1 MKKRAKAWI
10 SVVLA
15 LAVLLLSLEW
25 ANRIFTP
32 KQHRSGSTW
41 GNFLQ
46 EPRDSIDV
54 MFFGSSVVYC
64 GVAPAAFWETSGLTA
79 YVNAGPEQTLAI
91 TLAYIQQS
99 LKTQSPGVI
108 FVECS
113 GLGFERYQ
121 KFTKTNIGQ
130 MPWGKARIQAT
141 FHAAEPE
148 AVKGLL
154 FPLFFYHD
162 RWPELTEEDFRGY
175 NADAL
180 AGFTWM
186 GEYTSGDLTCESLNV
201 TEEKWQMNIESLTQ
215 IYELCRREG
224 IELVLFRTPVE
235 RLSTPDWERLCR
247 IMGGLDGVTMLDCLA
262 DADKIGAD
270 VSTEKYDALHF
281 NGAGAKKFSNY
292 LGRWTVEHLQ
302 IQPQP
307 GQDAALWLNR
317 LNVLN
322 DLLRTPM
329 RERKQAS

>member
-46 EPRDSIDV
+46 APRDSIDV

-148 AVKGLL
+148 A
-154 FPLFFYHD
+154 
-162 RWPELTEEDFRGY
+162 
-175 NADAL
+175 
-180 AGFTWM
+180 
-186 GEYTSGDLTCESLNV
+186 
-201 TEEKWQMNIESLTQ
+201 
-215 IYELCRREG
+215 
-224 IELVLFRTPVE
+224 
-235 RLSTPDWERLCR
+235 
-247 IMGGLDGVTMLDCLA
+247 
-262 DADKIGAD
+262 
-270 VSTEKYDALHF
+270 
-281 NGAGAKKFSNY
+281 
-292 LGRWTVEHLQ
+292 
-302 IQPQP
+302 
-307 GQDAALWLNR
+307 DAAI
-317 LNVLN
+317 
-322 DLLRTPM
+322 
-329 RERKQAS
+329 